1 MITIKEL
8 RLENNISQRTLAD
21 EIEVT
26 QASISRWETD
36 QQSISGRNLK
46 KLAEYFNVS
55 VDKLLGVEL
64 EKE

>member
-26 QASISRWETD
+26 QASISRWETA
-36 QQSISGRNLK
+36 QQSISGRL
-46 KLAEYFNVS
+46 S
-55 VDKLLGVEL
+55 VGDYL
-64 EKE
+64 